1 MSDFFRNLRTVIHPT
16 KEEDAGERVWVG
28 WAERE
33 GAGGRAQKRRE
44 RAWVLGKNWIA
55 KVFSF
60 VLRKRKHLCDDPMC
74 VFVMA
79 DFMCQPGECVW
90 MRLTFR

>member
-1 MSDFFRNLRTVIHPT
+1 M
-16 KEEDAGERVWVG
+16 
-28 WAERE
+28 
-33 GAGGRAQKRRE
+33 
-44 RAWVLGKNWIA
+44 GKNWIA